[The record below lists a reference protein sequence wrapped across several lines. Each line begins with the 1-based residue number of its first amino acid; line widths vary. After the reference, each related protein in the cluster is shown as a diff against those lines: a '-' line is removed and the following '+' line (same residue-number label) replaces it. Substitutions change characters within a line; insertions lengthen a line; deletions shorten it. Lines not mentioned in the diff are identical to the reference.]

1 MASPKKRVL
10 LIDDDRDFRVSVGAL
25 LESEGYEVI
34 VADSGDAGLQKL
46 VERRPD
52 VIVLDV
58 MMESVESGYGV
69 NQAIRTDET
78 YEDYRSIP
86 IIMVSSLEETPA
98 ERHPEG
104 QEAGLFPDRYLVKP
118 IDVTGF
124 LEAVKQAAEHR

>member
-69 NQAIRTDET
+69 NQAIKTQEG
-78 YEDYRSIP
+78 YKDYRDIP

-98 ERHPEG
+98 ERHPGGE
-104 QEAGLFPDRYLVKP
+104 EAGLFPDQYLTKP
-118 IDVTGF
+118 IELSSF
-124 LEAVKQAAEHR
+124 LEAVKKSAGSA